1 MTDLWSFLLQT
12 LTASGAAALLLAV
25 KALFRDKLSP
35 RWQFGVWGVLALVLL
50 LPAGGGGRYA
60 LFNWPL
66 WVESAKTALTGD
78 YSLTRVLAPIP
89 LPLGLGRPASPADLL
104 YLLYLAGAAAL
115 LLRYALSYLRL
126 RLALRQGAEADG
138 AQIRRVAAAYGCRP
152 CRAVAVPGLSSAFVC
167 GVFRPVL
174 ALPAER
180 PVDDKVILHELLHL
194 RFHDAAWGLLI
205 CLFRCL
211 HWCNPLLW
219 ICADLAQNDAESLCD
234 QRVLERLEGEE
245 RRDYGRILLSMAD
258 DRYARAPGTSSMAN
272 GGRNIRAR
280 IQAIARFR
288 RYPAGMALVSVCIAA
303 VLALP
308 ALFGT
313 RAGGVVLGSRRWDDA
328 LDFQTAMASARVARC
343 TTAAAA
349 LDAYGKAV
357 LEQNGIYRALCAPL
371 EEHPALAA
379 EMEAAATGPDHWVY
393 TRWESGLP
401 GYPDPRAGYFLYNLT
416 PDSGGYRALMV
427 FPLQWAYPDGPD
439 QPPASDPDCLWL
451 ASRPVRA
458 ERREDRWV
466 VLPQEAFTLTE
477 TSRSLDDGGWLV
489 WGDASLPAAATY
501 AAETEQFRLELRYQT
516 VHVLDNAIQSQTGL
530 SWHPGASAFDTA
542 VKPYARFARAYASY
556 SFTVGFTGNE
566 DQRAALGEVRYAAV
580 PLSADGSHP
589 ALKYGAGSGSSS
601 TGAFWG
607 NSSNSGPSPWDG
619 TLSDGGGTYL
629 GGDPNDTPVWPAGY
643 LVELTAGG
651 TSRQATLL
659 PVEGGAE

>member
-12 LTASGAAALLLAV
+12 LTASGVAALLLAV

-89 LPLGLGRPASPADLL
+89 LPLGLGHPPSPADLL

-194 RFHDAAWGLLI
+194 RFH
-205 CLFRCL
+205 
-211 HWCNPLLW
+211 
-219 ICADLAQNDAESLCD
+219 DAESLCD

-401 GYPDPRAGYFLYNLT
+401 GYPDPRAGYFLYNLF

-439 QPPASDPDCLWL
+439 HPPAPDPDCLWL

-466 VLPQEAFTLTE
+466 VLPQGAFTLTE

-489 WGDASLPAAATY
+489 WGEASLPAAVTY

-516 VHVLDNAIQSQTGL
+516 VHALDNAIQSQTGL
-530 SWHPGASAFDTA
+530 SWLPGTSAFDTA
-542 VKPYARFARAYASY
+542 VKPYARFARAYAFY
-556 SFTVGFTGNE
+556 SFTAVFTGSE

-607 NSSNSGPSPWDG
+607 SSSNSGPSPWDG
-619 TLSDGGGTYL
+619 TLSDGAGTYL

-659 PVEGGAE
+659 PVEGGAA

>member
-1 MTDLWSFLLQT
+1 MSVNVNPIMAAIVEAAET
-12 LTASGAAALLLAV
+12 LNTAPDDYINPDDGLKYCGKCHTPKEAYFPEQYRKNGLDKHPVACKCAV
-25 KALFRDKLSP
+25 EERAR
-35 RWQFGVWGVLALVLL
+35 R
-50 LPAGGGGRYA
+50 
-60 LFNWPL
+60 
-66 WVESAKTALTGD
+66 E
-78 YSLTRVLAPIP
+78 
-89 LPLGLGRPASPADLL
+89 
-104 YLLYLAGAAAL
+104 
-115 LLRYALSYLRL
+115 
-126 RLALRQGAEADG
+126 AE
-138 AQIRRVAAAYGCRP
+138 
-152 CRAVAVPGLSSAFVC
+152 
-167 GVFRPVL
+167 
-174 ALPAER
+174 
-180 PVDDKVILHELLHL
+180 
-194 RFHDAAWGLLI
+194 
-205 CLFRCL
+205 
-211 HWCNPLLW
+211 
-219 ICADLAQNDAESLCD
+219 

-401 GYPDPRAGYFLYNLT
+401 GYPDPRAGYFLYNLF

-451 ASRPVRA
+451 VSRPVRA

-466 VLPQEAFTLTE
+466 VLPQGAFTLTE

-489 WGDASLPAAATY
+489 WGEASLPAAVTY

-516 VHVLDNAIQSQTGL
+516 VHALDNAIQSQTGL
-530 SWHPGASAFDTA
+530 SWLPGTSAFDTA

-556 SFTVGFTGNE
+556 SFTAVFTGSE

-607 NSSNSGPSPWDG
+607 SSSNSGPSPWDG
-619 TLSDGGGTYL
+619 TLSDGAGTYL

-659 PVEGGAE
+659 PVEGGAA

>member
-12 LTASGAAALLLAV
+12 LTASGVAALLLAV

-89 LPLGLGRPASPADLL
+89 LPLGLGHPPSPADLL

-357 LEQNGIYRALCAPL
+357 LEQNGTYRALCAPL

-401 GYPDPRAGYFLYNLT
+401 GYPDSRAGYFLYNLT

-439 QPPASDPDCLWL
+439 HPPAPDPDCLWL

-466 VLPQEAFTLTE
+466 VLPQGAFTLTE

-556 SFTVGFTGNE
+556 SFTAVFTGN
-566 DQRAALGEVRYAAV
+566 
-580 PLSADGSHP
+580 
-589 ALKYGAGSGSSS
+589 
-601 TGAFWG
+601 
-607 NSSNSGPSPWDG
+607 
-619 TLSDGGGTYL
+619 
-629 GGDPNDTPVWPAGY
+629 
-643 LVELTAGG
+643 
-651 TSRQATLL
+651 
-659 PVEGGAE
+659 